1 MRGKG
6 RAPHA
11 VASNEPD
18 SPDVE
23 QSSYFGCGARSH
35 PSIALPGTPILPL
48 QVTWGDNDALLASAA
63 DHRLQ
68 HDHGLAEIAPPVR
81 LPCKTV
87 VMLKGPGCAGFKT
100 LRPLQ
105 NDLHQSLRARAPNF
119 CVRLC
124 DRKVQ
129 PLRCSFLIPI
139 PESLAG
145 LMEYC
150 SEDEG
155 SGDMWLP

>member
-6 RAPHA
+6 RGPHA

-48 QVTWGDNDALLASAA
+48 QVTRGENDALLASAA

-81 LPCKTV
+81 LDCKGL
-87 VMLKGPGCAGFKT
+87 VMLKGLVAQDSRRCDHCRMICINRERA
-100 LRPLQ
+100 
-105 NDLHQSLRARAPNF
+105 HQLILSARAKF
-119 CVRLC
+119 LCALVRL
-124 DRKVQ
+124 
-129 PLRCSFLIPI
+129 
-139 PESLAG
+139 
-145 LMEYC
+145 
-150 SEDEG
+150 EG
-155 SGDMWLP
+155 SATPLLILDSNPRVSCWLDGILFGG